1 MCVWLTTT
9 QPLDEGNDILGRCV
23 ANAVRSP
30 ILYMVSLL
38 LAGQV
43 LGEVAGPYVNAV
55 NEQFN
60 RMLQELAMRP
70 DVQKYGQWAAIAAGV
85 VVAGSVLYDWCSNE
99 AGEAFTAIGPK
110 KSTSIDE
117 VRVGGS
123 SLGSDRV
130 TTVVRPVTNTPGRDE
145 TGENAGDTSFRS
157 SPRCRDAVVA
167 NTSPRAEAS
176 CGSVSPFDDS
186 TGGRRDISRVT
197 NPY

>member
-30 ILYMVSLL
+30 ILYMVPLL

-70 DVQKYGQWAAIAAGV
+70 DVQQYGQWAAIAAGV

-123 SLGSDRV
+123 SLGGDRV
-130 TTVVRPVTNTPGRDE
+130 TTVVPPVTNTPGRDE
-145 TGENAGDTSFRS
+145 TGEDAGEAGSAEGS
-157 SPRCRDAVVA
+157 SD
-167 NTSPRAEAS
+167 
-176 CGSVSPFDDS
+176 GSSAGS
-186 TGGRRDISRVT
+186 SEGSS
-197 NPY
+197 N